1 MRGNILIFG
10 YGSLISA
17 RVGLG
22 HRNLRFPA
30 RESQFHECAL
40 SDYARSFNAVY
51 RGWSVWEDEWFEVQS
66 RFFGI
71 TKTAGART
79 NGVVFPLDERDI
91 GPFINSEGGD
101 KVYDFV
107 DVRDLIV
114 DLPIDLAPEIK
125 VYACVTKRPSFDEIV
140 SASYIER
147 CTRALAFRS
156 EAFRQEFNDIY
167 AYPGAPAPKAAHLT
181 ST

>member
-30 RESQFHECAL
+30 RESQFTECAL
-40 SDYARSFNAVY
+40 ADYARSFNAVY
-51 RGWSVWEDEWFEVQS
+51 HGWSEWEGEWYEVQS

-101 KVYDFV
+101 KVYDFIN
-107 DVRDLIV
+107 VRDLIV

-125 VYACVTKRPSFDEIV
+125 VYACVTKRPSFDGEV
-140 SASYIER
+140 SASYVSR
-147 CTRALAFRS
+147 CRKALAFRS
-156 EAFRQEFNDIY
+156 EAFQQEFGSIADFS
-167 AYPGAPAPKAAHLT
+167 GAPAHAALARIA
-181 ST
+181 